1 MAEIIIPKTNPI
13 KVNKIGEIFLDFAN
27 RKQANKI
34 DATSTYILV
43 WICPEKIDWL
53 ADKTKTK
60 NHKGRILLYS
70 LLIVKS
76 INGNQIAEDITVPHS
91 LQATKNPEKG
101 KSTEP
106 KITASFDKFRLFKKS
121 DIKKAPN
128 TSGKII

>member
-13 KVNKIGEIFLDFAN
+13 KVNKIGGIFLDFAN

-34 DATSTYILV
+34 DTASTYILV

-60 NHKGRILLYS
+60 NHKGRTLLYS

-76 INGNQIAEDITVPHS
+76 INGSQIAEDITVPHS

-101 KSTEP
+101 NSMEP
-106 KITASFDKFRLFKKS
+106 KITASFDSFKLFKKS
-121 DIKKAPN
+121 DMKNDPRI
-128 TSGKII
+128 SGKII